1 MEHTG
6 ARLLRIGE
14 VARLLGLTPKTI
26 LYYEQRR
33 LLRPAA
39 RSEAGHRLYS
49 DKEVARLQFIERAK
63 LLGLELAE
71 IKKLVDLADVD
82 SRGEIIPR
90 PEDLPRL
97 EEVLEEKLRETER
110 KMKELS
116 AFREDL
122 LRYRQR
128 LEQEDES

>member
-63 LLGLELAE
+63 LLQRFAMILSQASWAPGLCAG
-71 IKKLVDLADVD
+71 VP
-82 SRGEIIPR
+82 SRPSCIDAAI
-90 PEDLPRL
+90 
-97 EEVLEEKLRETER
+97 
-110 KMKELS
+110 
-116 AFREDL
+116 
-122 LRYRQR
+122 
-128 LEQEDES
+128 